1 MYQVFFGQSL
11 VGKFASYEEA
21 MTFSLSFPLV
31 ANLPLQVAA
40 C

>member
-21 MTFSLSFPLV
+21 RTFSLEFPLV
-31 ANLPLQVAA
+31 ANLPLQVTK
-40 C
+40 